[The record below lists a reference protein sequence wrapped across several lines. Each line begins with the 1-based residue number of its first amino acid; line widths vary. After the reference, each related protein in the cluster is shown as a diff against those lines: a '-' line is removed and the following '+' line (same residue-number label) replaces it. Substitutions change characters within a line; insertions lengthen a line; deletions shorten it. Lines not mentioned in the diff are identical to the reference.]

1 VPRWRYFAEY
11 AIFPGDW
18 NTGETYMIRKLALIL
33 LFIVPVPVL
42 AQICPVSN
50 KVPTPDDGIGDGCS
64 LTYSGVNLGWLV
76 PDLALFKSTFTPA
89 CDFHDKCWT
98 QLGADYGSCDSQ
110 FLSKMKD
117 RCDSQ
122 FDPILATPV
131 NLQCKVTANMYKQ
144 GVEWYRNNYPERIT
158 SFQYEALS
166 RSYALRATVGADGCG
181 TTPDGT
187 TLYAPALIN
196 TINNAFL
203 SGAGRQPTIYEFLE
217 AANAGDI
224 VGNLSGWQ
232 TLLYTQAAQAA
243 AVQPPAVVWT
253 AISPEM
259 QTYNFRVTNPVA
271 NNTYMWKMLPGLV
284 GLPVTTYTGP
294 NVNFTF
300 NLRGNAT
307 LQFKGFLKA
316 TNLAGVR
323 NMSVVNRAFQVIVTC
338 GGPRGQSCE

>member
-1 VPRWRYFAEY
+1 MF
-11 AIFPGDW
+11 
-18 NTGETYMIRKLALIL
+18 RKLALL
-33 LFIVPVPVL
+33 LIFIVPVPLL

-50 KVPTPDDGIGDGCS
+50 KVPTPGDGIGDGCS
-64 LTYSGVNLGWLV
+64 TRYNGVDLAWLV
-76 PDLALFKSTFTPA
+76 PDVGLFKSTFTPA

-122 FDPILATPV
+122 FDPFLATPV

-144 GVEWYRNNYPERIT
+144 AVEWYRGHYPEIIPG
-158 SFQYEALS
+158 FQYEALN
-166 RSYALRATVGADGCG
+166 RSYALSATIDADGCG

-203 SGAGRQPTIYEFLE
+203 SGAGRQPTIYEFLQ
-217 AANAGDI
+217 AANAGNI
-224 VGNLSGWQ
+224 VGDPSGWQ

-243 AVQPPAVVWT
+243 AVQPPAVLWT
-253 AISPEM
+253 STSPEM

-271 NNTYMWKMLPGLV
+271 NNTYMWKMIPGLV
-284 GLPVTTYTGP
+284 GLPATVFNGP
-294 NVNFTF
+294 NANFTF

-316 TNLAGVR
+316 RNPAGVR
-323 NMSVVNRAFQVIVTC
+323 NMSVVNRAFTVIVTC

>member
-1 VPRWRYFAEY
+1 
-11 AIFPGDW
+11 
-18 NTGETYMIRKLALIL
+18 MIRKLALIL
-33 LFIVPVPVL
+33 IFMVPVPLL

-50 KVPTPDDGIGDGCS
+50 KVPTPNDGIGDGCS
-64 LTYSGVNLGWLV
+64 TKYNGVDLAWLV
-76 PDLALFKSTFTPA
+76 PDVGIFKSTFTPA

-110 FLSKMKD
+110 FLGKMKD

-122 FDPILATPV
+122 FNQFLNPAV

-144 GVEWYRNNYPERIT
+144 AVEWYRGHHPEIIPG
-158 SFQYEALS
+158 FQYEALS
-166 RSYALRATVGADGCG
+166 RSYGLRANVEADGCG
-181 TTPDGT
+181 TTSDGT

-203 SGAGRQPTIYEFLE
+203 SGAGRLPTIYEFLQ

-224 VGNLSGWQ
+224 VANPSGWQ
-232 TLLYTQAAQAA
+232 ALLYTQAAQAA

-253 AISPEM
+253 ANSPEM
-259 QTYNFRVTNPVA
+259 QIYNFRVTNPVA

-284 GLPVTTYTGP
+284 GMPVASFYGP
-294 NVNFTF
+294 NVNFSF

-316 TNLAGVR
+316 TTPTGVR
-323 NMSVVNRAFQVIVTC
+323 NVAIVNRAFQVIVTC